1 MIAVDLHIHS
11 ALSPCADD
19 DMTPNNITG
28 MAALKGLDLIAV
40 TDHNTCGQLRAVVK
54 AAENYGVAV
63 LPGMEIT
70 TREDVHLLCYFSNVD
85 TAVEFGDMVEESLP
99 KVKNKPAFFG
109 NQLYY
114 NEMDEVVGSRERL
127 LLVSSKYTLEKLS
140 EMAWERGGIAVPA
153 HINKGTNSLL
163 PVLGM
168 IPKGLHAPTV
178 EVFGKEELG
187 SLIFGRKVLHSSDAH
202 QLGSILEPEFHL
214 PLDTSDPALVIE
226 WLRG

>member
-1 MIAVDLHIHS
+1 MISVDLHIHS

-28 MAALKGLDLIAV
+28 MAALKGLDMIAV
-40 TDHNTCGQLRAVVK
+40 TDHNTCGQLAAVVK

-70 TREDVHLLCYFSNVD
+70 TREDVHLLCYFPNLD
-85 TAVEFGDMVEESLP
+85 TALEFGEFVENSLP

-114 NEMDEVVGSRERL
+114 NELDEVTGTREKL
-127 LLVSSKYTLEKLS
+127 LLVSSKYTLEDLS

-168 IPKGLHAPTV
+168 IPKGLKAPTV
-178 EVFGKEELG
+178 EVFGQEELG

-202 QLGSILEPEFHL
+202 QLGVILEPEFFL
-214 PLDTSDPALVIE
+214 PVDRADPAAVIE
-226 WLRG
+226 WMRE